1 MRRMGRSGVDRSVR
15 SSSSPSLEGGYTLGK
30 GPSVDLLHLGHDI
43 FDRFGH
49 QAHEGTISRPVH
61 RVSKTLDEWLRQR
74 ERNLLLL

>member
-1 MRRMGRSGVDRSVR
+1 MRRMGRSGVDRSAR
-15 SSSSPSLEGGYTLGK
+15 SSSSPYLEGGYTLGK

-61 RVSKTLDEWLRQR
+61 CVSKTLDEWLRQR